1 MDYIMSLFKKQ
12 QEPIKYDILNC
23 KQFVK
28 DLFDHKIVN
37 HIDMDNVRI
46 FCTTEINNYI
56 DNNQIIFDTTT
67 PTKSNLYF
75 DKYSHLNN
83 PFKFYDDN
91 YIMNKKND
99 YYDKLFHVE
108 PK

>member
-1 MDYIMSLFKKQ
+1 MHPDMERTL
-12 QEPIKYDILNC
+12 
-23 KQFVK
+23 
-28 DLFDHKIVN
+28 KIIGVSKS
-37 HIDMDNVRI
+37 I
-46 FCTTEINNYI
+46 YI